1 MELFKIESIYCKKQ
15 LSLYTEEL
23 DSKEKKDE
31 ELMQLIQRHDDEIKQ
46 LNEEIDLL
54 KESLENKTNK
64 ILRLCQLLL
73 L

>member
-1 MELFKIESIYCKKQ
+1 
-15 LSLYTEEL
+15 
-23 DSKEKKDE
+23 
-31 ELMQLIQRHDDEIKQ
+31 MQLIQRHDDEIKQ

-64 ILRLCQLLL
+64 MLRLCQLLL

>member
-1 MELFKIESIYCKKQ
+1 MELLKIESIYCKKQ

>member
-1 MELFKIESIYCKKQ
+1 LELLKIESIYCKKQ